1 MDRDDHSEVN
11 QIKQISQDTTYI
23 WNLKNM
29 IQTNLFT
36 KQKQTHRHRKQ
47 IYSLQGACQVALV
60 VKNLPVNAGDI
71 RDAGLIPGS
80 RRSPGGGHGNLLQ
93 YSWTEE
99 PGSL

>member
-1 MDRDDHSEVN
+1 M
-11 QIKQISQDTTYI
+11 

-29 IQTNLFT
+29 IQMNLFT

-47 IYSLQGACQVALV
+47 TYGLQGACQVARV

-71 RDAGLIPGS
+71 RDAGLIPRS
-80 RRSPGGGHGNLLQ
+80 RRSSGGGHGNLLQ

-99 PGSL
+99 PGGL